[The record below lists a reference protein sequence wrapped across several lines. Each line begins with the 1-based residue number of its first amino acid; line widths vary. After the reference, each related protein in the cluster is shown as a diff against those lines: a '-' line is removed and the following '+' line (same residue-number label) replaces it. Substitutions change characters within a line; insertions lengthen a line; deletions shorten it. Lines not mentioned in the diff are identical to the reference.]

1 MISNQLLLAIT
12 PHRELG
18 PQRNSGSNRNL
29 IPLSLFLF
37 GALIH
42 SVDLMAA
49 TSVPQGSKP
58 FSVIQLRQETDGM
71 RVLNLG
77 ETHWA
82 KIARR
87 HGLDPY
93 VLYAV
98 ALTESARIR
107 KDLAHPWVWALNR
120 EGKSLYPESSLEALD
135 QIRHQLKV
143 GNRNIDIGLMQVNLR
158 WHRHRVQKL
167 EDLLDPLNNIELG
180 AQILQESIATVPGDL
195 VLGVGRYHAWSNPSE
210 ARKYGGR
217 VLRLAARLRELAR
230 HGG

>member
-1 MISNQLLLAIT
+1 MKFNEIPSALTLCRKHQLQAKT
-12 PHRELG
+12 R
-18 PQRNSGSNRNL
+18 PQWNL
-29 IPLSLFLF
+29 IPLFF
-37 GALIH
+37 IGGLINPAQ
-42 SVDLMAA
+42 LMAA
-49 TSVPQGSKP
+49 TSTSEVSKP
-58 FSVIQLRQETDGM
+58 FSVMQKGRESVGVRSLDLRET
-71 RVLNLG
+71 RWTN
-77 ETHWA
+77 
-82 KIARR
+82 IARR

-98 ALTESARIR
+98 ALTESARISN
-107 KDLAHPWVWALNR
+107 DLAHPWAWALNR
-120 EGKSLYPESSLEALD
+120 DGKSSYPESSLEALD

-158 WHRHRVQKL
+158 WHRHRVEKL

-180 AQILQESIATVPGDL
+180 AQILQEAIATVPGDL